1 MSNRR
6 TLTIVL
12 QVVAVAALL
21 LILFLIFNNRRPASK
36 DLRQVEEVRN
46 TVLLD
51 KGWQFHKG
59 DSSEVWEDVTMV
71 AVVQNGEE
79 TATVKTGRTGGL
91 PYVGVGWYRRTLDV
105 TPGKKATLLF
115 DGAMS
120 EARVYVN
127 GEEVIFWP
135 YGYNSFHCDITPFL
149 TADGKNNE
157 IRVRLENRPQSSRW
171 YPGAGLYRNVWL
183 IETEKVHIPVWGT
196 YITTELDRM
205 GHLHNHRTG
214 SVPARGL
221 CQHPH

>member
-6 TLTIVL
+6 TLTIIL
-12 QVVAVAALL
+12 QVVAITALL

-59 DSSEVWEDVTMV
+59 DSSEVWEDVTIPHDWAIFGPFSRDNDLQTV
-71 AVVQNGEE
+71 AIIQNGEE

-91 PYVGVGWYRRTLDV
+91 PYVGVGWYRRTLNV
-105 TPGKKATLLF
+105 TPGTKVTLLF

-127 GEEVIFWP
+127 GQEVIFWP
-135 YGYNSFHCDITPFL
+135 YGYNSFYC
-149 TADGKNNE
+149 
-157 IRVRLENRPQSSRW
+157 EN
-171 YPGAGLYRNVWL
+171 
-183 IETEKVHIPVWGT
+183 
-196 YITTELDRM
+196 
-205 GHLHNHRTG
+205 
-214 SVPARGL
+214 
-221 CQHPH
+221 

>member
-1 MSNRR
+1 MDNRR
-6 TLTIVL
+6 TLTVIL
-12 QVVAVAALL
+12 QVVAVTALL
-21 LILFLIFNNRRPASK
+21 IIAFLLFYNRRPAPK
-36 DLRQVEEVRN
+36 DPRQVGEARN

-59 DSSEVWEDVTMV
+59 DSSEVWEDVSIPHDWAIYGPFSRDNDLQTV

-105 TPGKKATLLF
+105 TPGMKATLLF

-157 IRVRLENRPQSSRW
+157 IRVRLENRSASRTA
-171 YPGAGLYRNVWL
+171 PSLPAG
-183 IETEKVHIPVWGT
+183 IQE
-196 YITTELDRM
+196 
-205 GHLHNHRTG
+205 
-214 SVPARGL
+214 PASTAMSG
-221 CQHPH
+221 